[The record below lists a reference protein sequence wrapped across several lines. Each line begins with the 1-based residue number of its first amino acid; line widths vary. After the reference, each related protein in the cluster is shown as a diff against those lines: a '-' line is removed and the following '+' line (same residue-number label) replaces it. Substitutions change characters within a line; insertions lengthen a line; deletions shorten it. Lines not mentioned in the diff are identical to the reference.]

1 MAPSQMKQTISEEQI
16 HEEAHRRM
24 RDERDRRNA
33 NLKADREKFWNLGP
47 KKTTR
52 RPATN

>member
-1 MAPSQMKQTISEEQI
+1 MTQAEQV

-24 RDERDRRNA
+24 KEEHDRRNA
-33 NLKADREKFWNLGP
+33 NLKRERDTYNTWQP

-52 RPATN
+52 RPQS